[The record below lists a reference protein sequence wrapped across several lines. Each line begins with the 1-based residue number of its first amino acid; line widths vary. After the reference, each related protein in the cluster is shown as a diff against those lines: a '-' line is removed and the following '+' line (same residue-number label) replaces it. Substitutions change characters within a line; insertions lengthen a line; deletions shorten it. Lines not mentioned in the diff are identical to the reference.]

1 MKFKLKKATK
11 EKPAKYVPPRK
22 NLKQKMMAIY
32 HYRWFYVM
40 FLPVFLSLLVFHYF
54 PIYGIKY
61 AFYEYTPFK
70 APTWVGWENFEYLFS
85 SVRFWRAFKNTIV
98 LSMVKL
104 VLSMV
109 FSVGLALLID
119 EIRSVWFRKI
129 TQTVVYIPHFISW
142 VVVASIFTLF
152 LSPQSGMVN
161 AIITALGH
169 KPIYFLASDSWWR
182 VVFYLLNLWK
192 ETGWGTIVFIAALA
206 GVDQEMYEAAA
217 IDGAT
222 HWQRVKYVS
231 IPAISVTILTVF
243 ILNLAKVLNLFD
255 PVFVLQ
261 NDSVIKSSDVIGTYV
276 YRMGIESADYGVSTA
291 SGLFKSVISVGLITV
306 ANHINKKIK
315 GEGILG

>member
-1 MKFKLKKATK
+1 MNSLKK
-11 EKPAKYVPPRK
+11 EKNRRKKYVPPK
-22 NLKQKMMAIY
+22 KTFKQKMITIY
-32 HYRWFYVM
+32 HYRWFYLM

-61 AFYEYTPFK
+61 AFYDYTPFK
-70 APTWVGWENFEYLFS
+70 EPEWVGWYNFKYLFS
-85 SVRFWRAFKNTIV
+85 SARFWRAFQNTI
-98 LSMVKL
+98 
-104 VLSMV
+104 V

-119 EIRSVWFRKI
+119 EVRSVGFRKV
-129 TQTVVYIPHFISW
+129 TQTIVYIPHFISW

-152 LSPQSGMVN
+152 LSPQSGMIN
-161 AIITALGH
+161 AIITSFGH
-169 KPIYFLASDSWWR
+169 EPIYFLASDSWWR

-192 ETGWGTIVFIAALA
+192 ETGWGTIIYIAALA

-222 HWQRVKYVS
+222 HLQRVRYIS
-231 IPAISVTILTVF
+231 LPAISVTILTVF

-255 PVFVLQ
+255 SVFVLQ

-276 YRMGIESADYGVSTA
+276 YRMGIVSADYGVSTA
-291 SGLFKSVISVGLITV
+291 SGLFKSVISVVLITV
-306 ANHINKKIK
+306 ANKLNKKIK

>member
-1 MKFKLKKATK
+1 MKHAKNKNAPYRVPKKTLK
-11 EKPAKYVPPRK
+11 EKMV
-22 NLKQKMMAIY
+22 QIY
-32 HYRWFYVM
+32 LM

-61 AFYEYTPFK
+61 AFTDYTPFK
-70 APTWVGWENFEYLFS
+70 EPTWVGLANFEYLFS
-85 SVRFWRAFKNTIV
+85 SKRFWQAFRNTV
-98 LSMVKL
+98 ELSLVKL
-104 VLSMV
+104 VLGMV

-119 EIRSVWFRKI
+119 EVRSVGFRKV
-129 TQTVVYIPHFISW
+129 TQTIVYIPHFISW

-161 AIITALGH
+161 AIITSLGGE
-169 KPIYFLASDSWWR
+169 PIYFLASDKWWR

-192 ETGWGTIVFIAALA
+192 ETGWGTI
-206 GVDQEMYEAAA
+206 
-217 IDGAT
+217 DGAG
-222 HWQRVKYVS
+222 HFQRVWYIS

-255 PVFVLQ
+255 SVFVLQ

-276 YRMGIESADYGVSTA
+276 YRLGITSADYGVSTA
-291 SGLFKSVISVGLITV
+291 AGLFKSVISLVLITV
-306 ANHINKKIK
+306 ANRLSKKMK

>member
-1 MKFKLKKATK
+1 MKAKKK
-11 EKPAKYVPPRK
+11 EKTVTTKYVPPK
-22 NLKQKMMAIY
+22 KDFKHKLLDVY
-32 HYRWFYVM
+32 HYRWFYLM
-40 FLPVFLSLLVFHYF
+40 FLPVFLSLLIFHYF

-61 AFYEYTPFK
+61 AFYDYTPFK
-70 APTWVGWENFEYLFS
+70 APVWVGWENFEYLFS
-85 SVRFWRAFKNTIV
+85 SARFWRAFRNTIE
-98 LSMVKL
+98 LSSIKL
-104 VLSMV
+104 VLGMV

-119 EIRSVWFRKI
+119 EIRSVGFRKV

-161 AIITALGH
+161 AIITSLGH
-169 KPIYFLASDSWWR
+169 EPIYFLASDNWWR
-182 VVFYLLNLWK
+182 VVFYLLNIWK
-192 ETGWGTIVFIAALA
+192 ETGWGTIIYIAALA

-222 HWQRVKYVS
+222 HWQRVRHVS
-231 IPAISVTILTVF
+231 LPAISVTILTVF

-276 YRMGIESADYGVSTA
+276 YRMGIVSADYGVSTA
-291 SGLFKSVISVGLITV
+291 SGLFKSVISVALITV
-306 ANHINKKIK
+306 ANKINKKIK

>member
-1 MKFKLKKATK
+1 MKRSKN
-11 EKPAKYVPPRK
+11 EKPLYRAPRK
-22 NLKQKMMAIY
+22 TFREKMVAVY

-61 AFYEYTPFK
+61 AFTDYTPFK
-70 APTWVGWENFEYLFS
+70 EPSWVGWANFEYLFS
-85 SVRFWRAFKNTIV
+85 SARFWRAFRNTIE
-98 LSMVKL
+98 LSLIKL
-104 VLSMV
+104 VLGMV

-119 EIRSVWFRKI
+119 EVRSVGFRKL

-161 AIITALGH
+161 ALITATGNE
-169 KPIYFLASDSWWR
+169 PIYFLASDSWWR
-182 VVFYLLNLWK
+182 VVFYLLNIWK
-192 ETGWGTIVFIAALA
+192 ETGWGTIIYIAALA
-206 GVDQEMYEAAA
+206 GVDQEMYEAAT
-217 IDGAT
+217 IDGAG
-222 HWQRVKYVS
+222 HLQRVLHIS
-231 IPAISVTILTVF
+231 LPAISVTILTVF

-276 YRMGIESADYGVSTA
+276 YRLGITSADYGVSTA
-291 SGLFKSVISVGLITV
+291 AGLFKSAISLALITV
-306 ANHINKKIK
+306 ANKVSKKIK

>member
-1 MKFKLKKATK
+1 MKFSKKAK
-11 EKPAKYVPPRK
+11 AKNRAPRK
-22 NLKQKMMAIY
+22 TAHEKLVSIY
-32 HYRWFYVM
+32 HYRWFYLM
-40 FLPVFLSLLVFHYF
+40 FFPVFLSLLVFHYF

-61 AFYEYTPFK
+61 AFTNYTPFTK
-70 APTWVGWENFEYLFS
+70 PSWVGWSNFEYLFS
-85 SVRFWRAFKNTIV
+85 SKRFWRAFVNTIE
-98 LSMVKL
+98 LSSVKL

-119 EIRSVWFRKI
+119 EVRSVTFRKI

-161 AIITALGH
+161 AIITSLGGE
-169 KPIYFLASDSWWR
+169 PIYFLASDHWWR

-192 ETGWGTIVFIAALA
+192 ETGWGTIIYIAALA
-206 GVDQEMYEAAA
+206 GVDQEMYEAAT
-217 IDGAT
+217 IDGAG
-222 HWQRVKYVS
+222 HLQRVWYIS

-243 ILNLAKVLNLFD
+243 ILNLAKVLGLFD
-255 PVFVLQ
+255 SVFVLQ

-276 YRMGIESADYGVSTA
+276 YRLGITSADYGVSTA
-291 SGLFKSVISVGLITV
+291 AGLFKSVISLVLITI
-306 ANHINKKIK
+306 ANKASKKIK

>member
-1 MKFKLKKATK
+1 MKFSKKSNHTLRAPKKTFR
-11 EKPAKYVPPRK
+11 EK
-22 NLKQKMMAIY
+22 MIAIY
-32 HYRWFYVM
+32 HYRWFYLM

-61 AFYEYTPFK
+61 AFTDYTPFK
-70 APTWVGWENFEYLFS
+70 EPTWLGWANFDYLFS
-85 SVRFWRAFKNTIV
+85 SKRFWQAFRNTV
-98 LSMVKL
+98 ELSFIKL
-104 VLSMV
+104 ILSMV

-119 EIRSVWFRKI
+119 EVRSVAFRKVV
-129 TQTVVYIPHFISW
+129 QTVVYLPHFVSW

-161 AIITALGH
+161 AIITSLGH
-169 KPIYFLASDSWWR
+169 EPIYFLASDSWWR

-192 ETGWGTIVFIAALA
+192 ETGWGTIIYIAALA
-206 GVDQEMYEAAA
+206 GVDQEMYEAAT
-217 IDGAT
+217 IDGAG
-222 HWQRVKYVS
+222 HMQRVWYIS

-255 PVFVLQ
+255 SVFVLQ

-276 YRMGIESADYGVSTA
+276 YRLGITSADYGVSTA
-291 SGLFKSVISVGLITV
+291 AGLFKSVISLVLITV
-306 ANHINKKIK
+306 ANKLSKKIK

>member
-1 MKFKLKKATK
+1 MKFSKKAK
-11 EKPAKYVPPRK
+11 AKNRAPRK
-22 NLKQKMMAIY
+22 TARERMVAIY
-32 HYRWFYVM
+32 HYRWFYLM

-54 PIYGIKY
+54 PIYGIKF
-61 AFYEYTPFK
+61 AFTNYTPFTE
-70 APTWVGWENFEYLFS
+70 PQWVGWSNFEYLFS
-85 SVRFWRAFKNTIV
+85 SKRFWRAFVNTIE
-98 LSMVKL
+98 LSSVKL

-119 EIRSVWFRKI
+119 EVRSVTFRKI

-161 AIITALGH
+161 AIITSLGGE
-169 KPIYFLASDSWWR
+169 PIYFLASDHWWR

-192 ETGWGTIVFIAALA
+192 ETGWGTIIYIAALA
-206 GVDQEMYEAAA
+206 GVDQEMYEAAT
-217 IDGAT
+217 IDGAG
-222 HWQRVKYVS
+222 HLQRVWYIS

-243 ILNLAKVLNLFD
+243 ILNLAKVLGLFD
-255 PVFVLQ
+255 SVFVLQ

-276 YRMGIESADYGVSTA
+276 YRLGITSADYGVSTA
-291 SGLFKSVISVGLITV
+291 AGLFKSAISLVLITI
-306 ANHINKKIK
+306 ANKASKKIK